1 MSTLQKLTELEAKRL
16 VIQQASKP
24 IGQNKSPRERINA
37 LLDDN
42 SFVEIGAFIKSR
54 STAFNMENQDTFTD
68 AVICGYGT
76 IKGQLIYVYS
86 QDETVMNGTIGE
98 MHASKIIKAYDE
110 AIKVGAPIIGFLS
123 TSGARIQEGLDVLDC
138 YGKIYMKASKAQGVI
153 PQIAII
159 SGKCQGG
166 AAVFAGLA
174 DFVYLYKD
182 KAEMFLNS
190 PNTIDKNV
198 TIKDIADSDVH
209 TKKTG
214 IAQYSG
220 SEAEVIE
227 QVRTLIPY
235 LPASS
240 KSKAPGY
247 YCEDDLNRVSPEL
260 NEIDFENVDV
270 ISIIAAIADGGEY
283 LEIAPNFGT
292 TITEGFIRLDGFSIG
307 VIANTEVGL
316 DYNSMKK
323 GAKFVNFCNKFGI
336 PVLTLTNVEHFIST
350 VQTEQ
355 NGIVGVT
362 SEFVEAFVKAD
373 VPKVNVI
380 LNNAFGSAYVAMN
393 SKHIGA
399 DVVYAWPTANISVMP
414 TQSAINIMYDKELK
428 DGTLYGDEYT
438 KIAEQYEAQNSEAYA
453 AAARG
458 YIDDIIEPA
467 ETRKRVL
474 AAFDMLDGK
483 VN

>member
-1 MSTLQKLTELEAKRL
+1 M
-16 VIQQASKP
+16 QQASKP
-24 IGQNKSPRERINA
+24 IGQNKSPRDRVNA

-76 IKGQLIYVYS
+76 IKGQLVYVYS

-98 MHASKIIKAYDE
+98 MHATKIIKAYDE
-110 AIKVGAPIIGFLS
+110 AMKIGAPIIGFLS

-138 YGKIYMKASKAQGVI
+138 YGKIYMKATKAQGVI

-166 AAVFAGLA
+166 VAVFAGIA

-190 PNTIDKNV
+190 PNTIDKNITV
-198 TIKDIADSDVH
+198 KDIANADVH

-220 SEAEVIE
+220 NEGEVIE
-227 QVRTLIPY
+227 HVRNLVPY
-235 LPASS
+235 LPSSS

-270 ISIIAAIADGGEY
+270 PSIVKAIADGGEY

-307 VIANTEVGL
+307 VVANKEVGL
-316 DYNSMKK
+316 DYDSMKK
-323 GAKFVNFCNKFGI
+323 GTKFVNFCNSFGI
-336 PVLTLTNVEHFIST
+336 PVLTLTNVEHFKST

-355 NGIVGVT
+355 NGIIQVT
-362 SEFVEAFVKAD
+362 SEFVEAFAKAN

-380 LNNAFGSAYVAMN
+380 LNNAYGNAYVAMN

-438 KIAEQYEAQNSEAYA
+438 KVAEEYEAQNSEAYA

-467 ETRKRVL
+467 ATRKRVL
-474 AAFDMLDGK
+474 AAFEMLDGK
-483 VN
+483 IN